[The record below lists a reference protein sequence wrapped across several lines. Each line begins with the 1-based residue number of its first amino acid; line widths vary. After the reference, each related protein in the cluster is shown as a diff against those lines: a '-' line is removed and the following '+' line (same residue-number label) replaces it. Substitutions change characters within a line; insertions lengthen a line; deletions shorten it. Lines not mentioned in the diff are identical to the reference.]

1 MSENCQES
9 TDPRKAEVGEHSHV
23 NLAVYHD
30 PSSVQEMTSK
40 SKFKMEVAK
49 CLPPRLETGS
59 QRSDGDAGLSLVFQ
73 KVPSGVSGSFH
84 ERVPCL

>member
-9 TDPRKAEVGEHSHV
+9 TDPRKAEVGENSHV

-49 CLPPRLETGS
+49 CLPPWLETGS
-59 QRSDGDAGLSLVFQ
+59 QRSDGNAGLILVFQ